1 MIAAVDLAVRLGAKR
16 SARTFRCD
24 CPACAYPN
32 SFSIRQNHD
41 GRARVWCA
49 NGCPPETLNA
59 TLKQIVGGDW
69 TPPSHPAAADAEKQ
83 RVRQKDRALRE
94 WAGSA
99 SALGTLAAVY
109 LTWRGLPDLA
119 ASDALRFRG
128 DATHPEGG
136 RLPALIAKIVDV
148 IGQHIADHRTYL
160 ARDGQG
166 KANITPSKASL
177 GPLWGGA
184 IRLQP
189 YEPGKPLII
198 GEGIETAA
206 SAGLLMGFP
215 AWAAIS
221 AGNMAKGLILPPDV
235 RHVIIATDPD
245 PPGERAAKEAAAR
258 WQKEGRR
265 VQFAK
270 PTEKQDFND
279 LLRAGGQHG

>member
-1 MIAAVDLAVRLGAKR
+1 MMAMDLAVRLGAKR
-16 SARTFRCD
+16 SARSFRCD
-24 CPACAYPN
+24 CPACAYPDA
-32 SFSIRQNHD
+32 FSIRQNRD

-59 TLKQIVGGDW
+59 TLQQIVGGDW
-69 TPPSHPAAADAEKQ
+69 APPPRPAAADAEEQ
-83 RVRQKDRALRE
+83 RMRQKDRALRE
-94 WAGSA
+94 WAGSTPTP
-99 SALGTLAAVY
+99 GTLAAIY
-109 LTWRGLPDLA
+109 LAWRGLPDLA
-119 ASDALRFRG
+119 ASPALRFRG

-136 RLPALIAKIVDV
+136 RLPALVAQIVDV
-148 IGQHIADHRTYL
+148 TGQHIADHRTYL

-166 KANITPSKASL
+166 KANVAPAKASL

-198 GEGIETAA
+198 GEGIESSA

-235 RHVIIATDPD
+235 RHVILAVDPD
-245 PPGERAAKEAAAR
+245 LPGERAAFDAAVR
-258 WQKEGRR
+258 WQCEGRR
-265 VQFAK
+265 VQFAR
-270 PTEKQDFND
+270 PTGADDFND
-279 LLRAGGQHG
+279 LLRTGGRHVS

>member
-1 MIAAVDLAVRLGAKR
+1 MIAAVDLAARLGAKR
-16 SARTFRCD
+16 SARSYRCD
-24 CPACAYPN
+24 CPACAYPAA
-32 SFSIRQNHD
+32 FSIRKNHD

-49 NGCPPETLNA
+49 NGCTSETLDA
-59 TLKQIVGGDW
+59 TLQQIVGGDW
-69 TPPSHPAAADAEKQ
+69 TPPPRPAAADIEEQ
-83 RVRQKDRALRE
+83 RAQQRNRALRE
-94 WAGSA
+94 WAGSTPA
-99 SALGTLAAVY
+99 PGTLAAIY
-109 LTWRGLPDLA
+109 LAWRSLPDLA
-119 ASDALRFRG
+119 ASPALRFRG

-136 RLPALIAKIVDV
+136 RLPALVAQILNVT
-148 IGQHIADHRTYL
+148 GQHIADHRTYL

-166 KANITPSKASL
+166 KANVTPEKASL

-189 YEPGKPLII
+189 YEPGKPLIV
-198 GEGIETAA
+198 GEGLETSA

-235 RHVIIATDPD
+235 RHVIVAVDPD
-245 PPGERAAKEAAAR
+245 PPGERASKEAAAR

>member
-1 MIAAVDLAVRLGAKR
+1 MMAVDLAARLGAKR
-16 SARTFRCD
+16 SARSFRCD
-24 CPACAYPN
+24 CPACAYPD
-32 SFSIRQNHD
+32 SFSIRQNSD
-41 GRARVWCA
+41 GQARVWCA
-49 NGCPPETLNA
+49 NGCTPETLDA
-59 TLKQIVGGDW
+59 TLRQVVGGDW
-69 TPPSHPAAADAEKQ
+69 KPPPRIAAADAEEQ
-83 RVRQKDRALRE
+83 RARQRDRALRE

-99 SALGTLAAVY
+99 PAPGTLAAIY
-109 LTWRGLPDLA
+109 LAWRGLPDLA
-119 ASDALRFRG
+119 TSDALRFRG

-136 RLPALIAKIVDV
+136 RLPALVAQILDMT
-148 IGQHIADHRTYL
+148 GQHIADHRTYL

-166 KANITPSKASL
+166 KANVTPAKASL

-189 YEPGKPLII
+189 YEPGKPLLI

-235 RHVIIATDPD
+235 RHVIVAVDPD

-265 VQFAK
+265 VQFAT
-270 PTEKQDFND
+270 PTGDQDFND
-279 LLRAGGQHG
+279 ILHTGGCHVS